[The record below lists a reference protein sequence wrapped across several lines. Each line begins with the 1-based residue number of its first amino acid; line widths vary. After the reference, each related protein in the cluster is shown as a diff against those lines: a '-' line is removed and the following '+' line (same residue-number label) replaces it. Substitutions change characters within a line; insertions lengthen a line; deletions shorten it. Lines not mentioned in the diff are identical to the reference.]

1 MKNKQELKAQKGNIT
16 IRKTEHK
23 QNFVILSTY
32 HLQDNRLKPI
42 EQHILTRLLILPN
55 NWRIT
60 KTNTSNY
67 FKVARNTFK
76 KVLNNLVNYG
86 YIEITKLNKNNEIY
100 TIKEISNYQLEF
112 DIYNL
117 KQYTTGQLNFF
128 LNNEK
133 TEAKYKKVIKFYL
146 EQNEQIEKY
155 IKELED
161 EKDKELF

>member
-1 MKNKQELKAQKGNIT
+1 MKPKQNLKAQKGNIT

-32 HLQDNRLKPI
+32 HLQDKRLKPL
-42 EQHILTRLLILPN
+42 EQHILTRLLILPD

-60 KTNTSNY
+60 KRNTSKY
-67 FKVARNTFK
+67 FNIDRNTFRK
-76 KVLNNLVNYG
+76 ILKNLINYG
-86 YIEITKLNKNNEIY
+86 YIEITKLNSNNEIY

-133 TEAKYKKVIKFYL
+133 TDAKYKKVIKFYL
-146 EQNEQIEKY
+146 EQNEQIERY
-155 IKELED
+155 IKELEE